1 MIRDNISTTS
11 LILVT
16 RDDCRD
22 CLNIKLKLK
31 NILSMN
37 SKILLKEYDINDFN
51 NMNLFSKQIRIL
63 ITPALFVN
71 NRLKLYG
78 DMPSEQLEKI
88 ITGN

>member
-1 MIRDNISTTS
+1 MITDKISATN

-22 CLNIKLKLK
+22 CLEIKLKLK
-31 NILSMN
+31 KIQSMN
-37 SKILLKEYDINDFN
+37 NEIFLKEININDFN
-51 NMNLFSKQIRIL
+51 NTELFPKQIRIL

-71 NRLKLYG
+71 NKLKLYG
-78 DMPSEQLEKI
+78 DTLASQLEKI